1 MITTTEQIPSEMMG
15 GEAAYLLALLWVF
28 GLMGA
33 CIVAFVG
40 KRTNER
46 KNRTVGFELEMLK
59 NAHANSQDANHA
71 LAVYL
76 TKLGIQTEFE
86 GYTHRTTDHTKIV
99 TDSSLS
105 SGGIEVVSPPL
116 TTRQRRQWLSGVS
129 KALKG
134 LVGFNRTTGVHMHE
148 GLRKPN
154 QMFGEEGVMSWEQ
167 AKMTGVKTA
176 LIYTLFQSAINS
188 ILPQSRR
195 GNDYANSMEWLLR
208 EFSVGNTES
217 DMYEHM
223 YHRIVGDRY
232 YTVNLEPLGRYGTIE
247 FRQHGGSINPVKLD
261 AWAQLMNAIV
271 VRAITVNT
279 ETLKSTLKIYH
290 SRPMTLIDMG
300 NFLGLSPK
308 TNLMRYFLTRAK
320 VINGTHRGNCAECG
334 RNNCAGCDNA
344 PTNSWWDVEQEYSIL
359 TTFSGDSEDM
369 ESEFNHTLLCE
380 NQEAVIHRFSEVSFR
395 YRSNDLPS
403 EVHAWC
409 RQCEEY
415 TTASVHNLDYENP
428 HAGFNVSLG
437 IVSLLFGLSP
447 LVVGIALLVGCG
459 IGAIHGAGKP
469 FKNLNRIKR
478 LFVALEARG
487 GQASGFA
494 WKIPEKADTTMYVK
508 AAKSASALQGNL
520 RKHLN
525 SKVLLAFLHTRYATH
540 GINSDEN
547 AHPHF
552 SSGSK
557 VALVHNGVV
566 SNQNEIYKAI
576 GRKSIGEVDSM
587 ALAEA
592 LEVGGI
598 EEVVKHA
605 TGSMSLIWT
614 DTRDDLGTMHFWT
627 NGGNPLA
634 FGRLDHPKTGAVVVA
649 STMSILMDSMG
660 KRLKSEYECIVG
672 RKYTVKPNGDIVSED
687 IKGSEDTDRSGAMY
701 NWRNYGADYRTTTT
715 KVYGDEDNCL
725 LPESTR
731 PATLE
736 DAEAIWG
743 LVDEWGG
750 WPSHIGSK
758 GQELHGYDGRLHLG
772 IDPDGTTYTLAQWVS
787 PYTHMVDMLDLLSGE
802 YQEASRPKYDTVD
815 MYFGTGLNGY
825 N

>member
-1 MITTTEQIPSEMMG
+1 MYDTTEQIPTGMLG

-59 NAHANSQDANHA
+59 NMHRNSSDANHA

-76 TKLGIQTEFE
+76 TKLGVQTEYE

-116 TTRQRRQWLSGVS
+116 SNRQRRQWLSGVS

-176 LIYTLFQSAINS
+176 MIYTLFQRAINTV
-188 ILPQSRR
+188 LPASRR
-195 GNDYANSMEWLLR
+195 NNDYAQSMEFMWDYC
-208 EFSVGNTES
+208 EFNDTS
-217 DMYEHM
+217 YENM
-223 YHRIVGDRY
+223 YHRIVGNRY
-232 YTVNLEPLGRYGTIE
+232 WAVNLEPLSRYGTIE

-261 AWAQLMNAIV
+261 AWAQLLNAIV
-271 VRAITVNT
+271 VRAMTVDNDSLRITYREYRRRNMSLT
-279 ETLKSTLKIYH
+279 
-290 SRPMTLIDMG
+290 DMG

-308 TNLMRYFLTRAK
+308 TYLMRYFMSRAE
-320 VINGTHRGNCAECG
+320 VIQGTHKGNCSECG

-344 PTNSWWDVEQEYSIL
+344 ESNDWDEVSALHPIL
-359 TTFSGDSEDM
+359 QHFSGSSEHFARVFQGYEATCEYADGDAH
-369 ESEFNHTLLCE
+369 ELSEISFSYRTNPPEQLEVWCHDCE
-380 NQEAVIHRFSEVSFR
+380 TYVNCTIQPVG
-395 YRSNDLPS
+395 
-403 EVHAWC
+403 
-409 RQCEEY
+409 
-415 TTASVHNLDYENP
+415 
-428 HAGFNVSLG
+428 GFHGLTPVVGAAL
-437 IVSLLFGLSP
+437 SLLFGLSP

-469 FKNLNRIKR
+469 FNNLNRIKR

-494 WKIPEKADTTMYVK
+494 WKVPNKKDTTMYIK

-520 RKHLN
+520 RRHLTA
-525 SKVLLAFLHTRYATH
+525 KTLLAFLHTRYATH

-552 SSGSK
+552 SSGNK
-557 VALVHNGVV
+557 VTLVHNGVV
-566 SNQNEIYKAI
+566 SNQDEIYKAI
-576 GRKSIGEVDSM
+576 GRKSIGDVDSM

-649 STMSILMDSMG
+649 STMRILKDSMG

-672 RKYTVKPNGDIVSED
+672 RKYTIQPNGEIVSED
-687 IKGSEDTDRSGAMY
+687 IEGSEATDRSGAMY
-701 NWRNYGADYRTTTT
+701 NWRTYGANYRTTTT
-715 KVYGDEDNCL
+715 KVYGDADNCYVDYVHDE
-725 LPESTR
+725 PKG
-731 PATLE
+731 ATVD
-736 DAEAIWG
+736 DAESIWDI
-743 LVDEWGG
+743 LDIHGG
-750 WPSHIGSK
+750 WPSHIGSQ
-758 GQELHGYDGRLHLG
+758 GQELHGYDGRLHCG
-772 IDPDGTTYTLAQWVS
+772 IDPDGTTYQLPQWVS
-787 PYTHMVDMLDLLSGE
+787 PYTHMTDMLDLLSGKM
-802 YQEASRPKYDTVD
+802 QEATRPKYDTITS
-815 MYFGTGLNGY
+815 YFGTGLDGY